1 MKHLRTAAVI
11 VMLVLLTVVGSYWLL
26 MRKDYISALPSDA
39 DDPFGDSEV
48 QATVKEA
55 FEPIRELDLHITYDR
70 PLKQFLFGEWRCHEP
85 PYIEK
90 FFYEPPD
97 GSDGST
103 DFVEIE
109 PDGSCRFRL
118 HEFEYEGGVTYD
130 RAYAGYFVEFPHGD
144 KTHIFIFSPDDQ
156 TWEEEPPKRLAVA
169 FVGHDPKPR
178 YREIDYQ
185 GLFARRSPSAEPAD
199 HGNEGEQE

>member
-1 MKHLRTAAVI
+1 MKHLKTAAVI
-11 VMLVLLTVVGSYWLL
+11 VLLLLVTIAGSYWLL
-26 MRKDYISALPSDA
+26 IRKDLVSALPTND
-39 DDPFGDSEV
+39 DDPFGHTGI
-48 QATVKEA
+48 QGKVKDA
-55 FEPIRELDLHITYDR
+55 LEPLRELDPQVTHDR
-70 PLKQFLFGEWRCHEP
+70 PLQRFLVGEWGCYEP

-118 HEFEYEGGVTYD
+118 HEFHYEGRVTYD
-130 RAYAGYFVEFPHGD
+130 RDYAGYFVEFPHGD
-144 KTHIFIFSPDDQ
+144 RTYIFIFSPDDE
-156 TWEEEPPKRLAVA
+156 TWDAEPSKRLAVA
-169 FVGHDPKPR
+169 YVGHDPKPL

-185 GLFARRSPSAEPAD
+185 GRFARRTASAKATKPENQQA
-199 HGNEGEQE
+199 EQ